1 VLLAT
6 LKPGDV
12 FGEIS
17 LLEEGSATAS
27 VTAAR
32 PSTVLFLAKD
42 VFSRL
47 VEAFPEIKEYVSQLG
62 EERLM
67 DTRLLLE
74 AGADEEDIDI
84 SDLVLV

>member
-1 VLLAT
+1 MLAT

-17 LLEEGSATAS
+17 LIEDSPATAT

-32 PSTVLFLAKD
+32 AGTVLFLARD
-42 VFSRL
+42 VFARL
-47 VEAFPEIKEYVSQLG
+47 VEAFPEIREYVSQLG

-74 AGADEEDIDI
+74 AGADEEEIDLSEI
-84 SDLVLV
+84 LV